1 MGKIAII
8 FKVYPEDNALDKALK
23 NIKEKMAPKSMQ
35 EQEVAFG
42 IKLIRVLFVLEDED
56 KAASKLEDALK
67 QIDGVREVEVEE
79 ESLL

>member
-8 FKVYPEDNALDKALK
+8 FKVYPDDNALDKALK
-23 NIKEKMAPKSMQ
+23 GIKEKMQPKSMQ

-67 QIDGVREVEVEE
+67 KIEGVREVEVEE